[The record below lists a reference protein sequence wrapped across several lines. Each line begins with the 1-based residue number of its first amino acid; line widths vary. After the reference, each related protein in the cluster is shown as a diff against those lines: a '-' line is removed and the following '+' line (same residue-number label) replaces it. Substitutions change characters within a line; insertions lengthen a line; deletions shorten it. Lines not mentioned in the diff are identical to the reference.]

1 MIMGNI
7 SGIIYYVPELEQT
20 LHMPLSTYHYYF
32 RSSDKD
38 TEAQR
43 Y

>member
-7 SGIIYYVPELEQT
+7 FGIIYYVPELDRA
-20 LHMPLSTYHYYF
+20 LHMHLSTYHYYF
-32 RSSDKD
+32 HSSDKE